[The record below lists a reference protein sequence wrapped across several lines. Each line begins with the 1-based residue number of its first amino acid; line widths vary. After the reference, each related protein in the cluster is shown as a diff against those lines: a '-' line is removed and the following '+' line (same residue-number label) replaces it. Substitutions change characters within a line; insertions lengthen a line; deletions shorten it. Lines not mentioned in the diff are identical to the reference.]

1 VRTRLIAVAVLA
13 ALAAL
18 AVAAPPASARLPATV
33 EGSVPP
39 GGTATFGSPPIE
51 PGAKTMA
58 VKVDPLTPSERR
70 TFNSLQ
76 TVLAASK
83 SAKDRF
89 LTCIQLFKEAQQAE
103 RNDNKRYKLDVEST
117 PLSSLFLA
125 ACIEMAAELSRPA
138 PQPPPPTTAR
148 SAQAACPQAAFRI
161 GMRVRGSGPRRSA
174 VLQGTARTARRPA
187 LKVSC
192 RRSGDGYLLRV
203 RPRRRGRPLRS
214 VAGDRLRLG
223 FVSPS
228 DATSSVRLAV
238 TFSR

>member
-1 VRTRLIAVAVLA
+1 VRTRLIAVAGLA
-13 ALAAL
+13 ALVV
-18 AVAAPPASARLPATV
+18 AVPTASARLPATV

-58 VKVDPLTPSERR
+58 VKVDPVVAKDRR
-70 TFNSLQ
+70 TFSQIQ

-89 LTCIQLFKEAQQAE
+89 LVCIALYKDAREVE
-103 RNDNKRYKLDVEST
+103 RDENKRYKIDVEAT
-117 PLSSLFLA
+117 TLSSLFLA
-125 ACIEMAAELSRPA
+125 ACIEMAAQVSQPA

-148 SAQAACPQAAFRI
+148 TAQATCPQTALRI

-174 VLQGTARTARRPA
+174 VLEGTARTARRPA
-187 LKVSC
+187 LKVTC
-192 RRSGDGYLLRV
+192 RSSGDGYLLRV
-203 RPRRRGRPLRS
+203 RPRKRGRTLRS

-238 TFSR
+238 TFRR